1 MAQRPVIKAE
11 ARTEFGKGVARRLRR
26 EWKVP
31 GVIYGSHQE
40 PVHFAVPLLDIQSL
54 VRNNGVNA
62 VLELEIDGEQYL
74 TMVKHVDQNVLTF
87 DIDHVDLLAIK
98 RGEKVEVEVPVTLTG
113 EPAPGTMHIQDADVL
128 LVEADVLNIPEE
140 IEVSIEGLE
149 DGAVVT
155 AADLTMPEDTTLV
168 AEEDTVI
175 VSISLPEVDEELEE
189 AAEAA
194 EEGGADAGAES
205 VDEGAESSDS
215 EEKSPPLHTQ
225 GRREIRFSRRPCRF
239 SLGL

>member
-98 RGEKVEVEVPVTLTG
+98 RGEKVEVEVPLTLTG

-149 DGAVVT
+149 DGAVIT
-155 AADLTMPEDTTLV
+155 AGDVTMPEDTTLV

-205 VDEGAESSDS
+205 VDEGEESSDS
-215 EEKSPPLHTQ
+215 E
-225 GRREIRFSRRPCRF
+225 
-239 SLGL
+239 

>member
-74 TMVKHVDQNVLTF
+74 TMVKHVDQNVLTL

-128 LVEADVLNIPEE
+128 MVEADVLNIPEE
-140 IEVSIEGLE
+140 LEVSIEGLE

-155 AADLTMPEDTTLV
+155 AADVTMPEGTTLV

-205 VDEGAESSDS
+205 VDEGEGSSDS
-215 EEKSPPLHTQ
+215 DEE
-225 GRREIRFSRRPCRF
+225 
-239 SLGL
+239 

>member
-113 EPAPGTMHIQDADVL
+113 ESAAGTMHIQDADVL

-149 DGAVVT
+149 DGAVIT
-155 AADLTMPEDTTLV
+155 AGDVTMPEDTTLV

-205 VDEGAESSDS
+205 VDEGEESSDS
-215 EEKSPPLHTQ
+215 EE
-225 GRREIRFSRRPCRF
+225 
-239 SLGL
+239 

>member
-26 EWKVP
+26 DWKVP
-31 GVIYGSHQE
+31 GVIYGAHQE

-128 LVEADVLNIPEE
+128 LIEADVLNIPEE

-149 DGAVVT
+149 DGAVIT
-155 AADLTMPEDTTLV
+155 AGDVTMPEDTTLV

-215 EEKSPPLHTQ
+215 KE
-225 GRREIRFSRRPCRF
+225 
-239 SLGL
+239 

>member
-1 MAQRPVIKAE
+1 MANKRPVVKAE
-11 ARTEFGKGVARRLRR
+11 ARNEFGKGAARRLRR

-113 EPAPGTMHIQDADVL
+113 EPAAGTMHIQDADVL

-149 DGAVVT
+149 DGAVIT
-155 AADLTMPEDTTLV
+155 AGDVTMPEDTTLV

-205 VDEGAESSDS
+205 VDEGEESSDS
-215 EEKSPPLHTQ
+215 EE
-225 GRREIRFSRRPCRF
+225 
-239 SLGL
+239 

>member
-26 EWKVP
+26 DWKVP

-74 TMVKHVDQNVLTF
+74 TMVKHVDQNVLTL

-128 LVEADVLNIPEE
+128 MVEADVLNIPEE
-140 IEVSIEGLE
+140 LKVSIEGLE

-155 AADLTMPEDTTLV
+155 AADVTMPEGTTLV

-205 VDEGAESSDS
+205 VEEGEGSSDS
-215 EEKSPPLHTQ
+215 DEE
-225 GRREIRFSRRPCRF
+225 
-239 SLGL
+239 

>member
-113 EPAPGTMHIQDADVL
+113 EPAAGTMHIQDADVL
-128 LVEADVLNIPEE
+128 LVEADVLSIPEE
-140 IEVSIEGLE
+140 LEVSIEGLE
-149 DGAVVT
+149 DGAVIT
-155 AADLTMPEDTTLV
+155 AGDVTMPEDTTLV

-205 VDEGAESSDS
+205 AEDS
-215 EEKSPPLHTQ
+215 EESADSD
-225 GRREIRFSRRPCRF
+225 EE
-239 SLGL
+239 

>member
-26 EWKVP
+26 DWKVP
-31 GVIYGSHQE
+31 GVIYGAHQE

-140 IEVSIEGLE
+140 LEVSIEGLE
-149 DGAVVT
+149 DGAVIT
-155 AADLTMPEDTTLV
+155 AADVTMPEDTTLV

-205 VDEGAESSDS
+205 ADEDEKSSDS
-215 EEKSPPLHTQ
+215 EE
-225 GRREIRFSRRPCRF
+225 E
-239 SLGL
+239 

>member
-113 EPAPGTMHIQDADVL
+113 EPAAGTMHIQDADVL

-149 DGAVVT
+149 DGAVIT
-155 AADLTMPEDTTLV
+155 AGDVTMPEDTTLV

-189 AAEAA
+189 AA
-194 EEGGADAGAES
+194 
-205 VDEGAESSDS
+205 
-215 EEKSPPLHTQ
+215 
-225 GRREIRFSRRPCRF
+225 
-239 SLGL
+239 

>member
-113 EPAPGTMHIQDADVL
+113 ESAPGTMHIQDADVL
-128 LVEADVLNIPEE
+128 LIEADVLNIPEE

-149 DGAVVT
+149 DGAVIT
-155 AADLTMPEDTTLV
+155 AADVTMPEGTTLV

-215 EEKSPPLHTQ
+215 KE
-225 GRREIRFSRRPCRF
+225 
-239 SLGL
+239 

>member
-149 DGAVVT
+149 DGAVIT
-155 AADLTMPEDTTLV
+155 AGDVTMPEDTTLV

-205 VDEGAESSDS
+205 VDEGEESSDS
-215 EEKSPPLHTQ
+215 E
-225 GRREIRFSRRPCRF
+225 
-239 SLGL
+239 

>member
-113 EPAPGTMHIQDADVL
+113 EPAAGTMHIQDADVL

-149 DGAVVT
+149 DGAVIT
-155 AADLTMPEDTTLV
+155 AADVTMPEDTTLV

-205 VDEGAESSDS
+205 ADEDEKSSDS
-215 EEKSPPLHTQ
+215 EE
-225 GRREIRFSRRPCRF
+225 E
-239 SLGL
+239 

>member
-26 EWKVP
+26 DWKVP
-31 GVIYGSHQE
+31 GVIYGAHQE

-140 IEVSIEGLE
+140 LEVSIEGLE
-149 DGAVVT
+149 EGAVIT
-155 AADLTMPEDTTLV
+155 AADVTMPEDTTLV

-205 VDEGAESSDS
+205 AEESEESSDS
-215 EEKSPPLHTQ
+215 DEE
-225 GRREIRFSRRPCRF
+225 
-239 SLGL
+239 

>member
-26 EWKVP
+26 DWKVP
-31 GVIYGSHQE
+31 GVIYGAHQE

-128 LVEADVLNIPEE
+128 MVEADVLNIPEE
-140 IEVSIEGLE
+140 LEVSIEGLE
-149 DGAVVT
+149 DGAVIT
-155 AADLTMPEDTTLV
+155 AADVTMPEDTTLV

-205 VDEGAESSDS
+205 AEESEESSDFD
-215 EEKSPPLHTQ
+215 EE
-225 GRREIRFSRRPCRF
+225 
-239 SLGL
+239 

>member
-26 EWKVP
+26 DWKVP
-31 GVIYGSHQE
+31 GVIYGAHQE

-128 LVEADVLNIPEE
+128 LVEADVLSIPEE
-140 IEVSIEGLE
+140 LEVSIEGLE
-149 DGAVVT
+149 DGAVIT
-155 AADLTMPEDTTLV
+155 AGDVTMPEDTTLV

-205 VDEGAESSDS
+205 VDEGEESSDS
-215 EEKSPPLHTQ
+215 KE
-225 GRREIRFSRRPCRF
+225 
-239 SLGL
+239 

>member
-113 EPAPGTMHIQDADVL
+113 ESAPGTMHIQDADVL

-205 VDEGAESSDS
+205 VDEGEESSDS
-215 EEKSPPLHTQ
+215 EE
-225 GRREIRFSRRPCRF
+225 
-239 SLGL
+239 

>member
-140 IEVSIEGLE
+140 LEVSIEGLE
-149 DGAVVT
+149 DGAVIT
-155 AADLTMPEDTTLV
+155 AADVTMPEDTTLV
-168 AEEDTVI
+168 ADEDTVI

-205 VDEGAESSDS
+205 ADEDEKSSDS
-215 EEKSPPLHTQ
+215 EE
-225 GRREIRFSRRPCRF
+225 E
-239 SLGL
+239 

>member
-98 RGEKVEVEVPVTLTG
+98 RGEKVEVPVTLTG

-149 DGAVVT
+149 DGAVIT
-155 AADLTMPEDTTLV
+155 AADVTMPEDTTLV

-205 VDEGAESSDS
+205 VDEGEESSDS
-215 EEKSPPLHTQ
+215 EE
-225 GRREIRFSRRPCRF
+225 
-239 SLGL
+239 

>member
-149 DGAVVT
+149 DGAVIT
-155 AADLTMPEDTTLV
+155 AGDVTMPEDTTLV

-205 VDEGAESSDS
+205 AEDSDESADSD
-215 EEKSPPLHTQ
+215 EE
-225 GRREIRFSRRPCRF
+225 
-239 SLGL
+239 

>member
-113 EPAPGTMHIQDADVL
+113 EPAAGTMHIQDADVL

-140 IEVSIEGLE
+140 LEVSIEGLE
-149 DGAVVT
+149 DGAVIT
-155 AADLTMPEDTTLV
+155 AADVTMPEDTTLV

-205 VDEGAESSDS
+205 VDEGEESSDS
-215 EEKSPPLHTQ
+215 EE
-225 GRREIRFSRRPCRF
+225 
-239 SLGL
+239 

>member
-128 LVEADVLNIPEE
+128 LIEADVLNIPEE

-149 DGAVVT
+149 DGAVIT
-155 AADLTMPEDTTLV
+155 AGDVTMPEGTTLV

-205 VDEGAESSDS
+205 VDEGEESSDS
-215 EEKSPPLHTQ
+215 KE
-225 GRREIRFSRRPCRF
+225 
-239 SLGL
+239 

>member
-26 EWKVP
+26 DWKVP
-31 GVIYGSHQE
+31 GVIYGAHQE

-128 LVEADVLNIPEE
+128 LVEADVLSIPEE
-140 IEVSIEGLE
+140 LEVSIEGLE
-149 DGAVVT
+149 DGAVIT
-155 AADLTMPEDTTLV
+155 AGDVTMPEDTTLV

-205 VDEGAESSDS
+205 VDEGEESSDS
-215 EEKSPPLHTQ
+215 EE
-225 GRREIRFSRRPCRF
+225 
-239 SLGL
+239 

>member
-26 EWKVP
+26 DWKVP
-31 GVIYGSHQE
+31 GVIYGAHQE

-140 IEVSIEGLE
+140 LEVSIEGLE
-149 DGAVVT
+149 DGAVIT
-155 AADLTMPEDTTLV
+155 AGDVTMPEDTTLV

-205 VDEGAESSDS
+205 ADEDEKSSDS
-215 EEKSPPLHTQ
+215 EE
-225 GRREIRFSRRPCRF
+225 E
-239 SLGL
+239 

>member
-26 EWKVP
+26 DWKVP

-74 TMVKHVDQNVLTF
+74 TMVKHVDQNVLTL

-98 RGEKVEVEVPVTLTG
+98 RGEKVEVEVPATLTG

-128 LVEADVLNIPEE
+128 MVEADVLNIPEE
-140 IEVSIEGLE
+140 LEVSIEGLE

-155 AADLTMPEDTTLV
+155 AADVTMPEGTTLV

-205 VDEGAESSDS
+205 VDEGEDSSDS
-215 EEKSPPLHTQ
+215 KE
-225 GRREIRFSRRPCRF
+225 
-239 SLGL
+239 

>member
-26 EWKVP
+26 DWKVP

-149 DGAVVT
+149 DGAVIT
-155 AADLTMPEDTTLV
+155 AGDVTMPEDTTLV

-205 VDEGAESSDS
+205 VDEGEESSDS
-215 EEKSPPLHTQ
+215 EE
-225 GRREIRFSRRPCRF
+225 
-239 SLGL
+239 

>member
-26 EWKVP
+26 DWKVP
-31 GVIYGSHQE
+31 GVIYGAHQE

-113 EPAPGTMHIQDADVL
+113 EPPPGTMHIQDADVL

-140 IEVSIEGLE
+140 LEVSIEGLE
-149 DGAVVT
+149 EGAVIT
-155 AADLTMPEDTTLV
+155 AADVTMPEDTTLV

-205 VDEGAESSDS
+205 ADEDEKSSDS
-215 EEKSPPLHTQ
+215 EE
-225 GRREIRFSRRPCRF
+225 E
-239 SLGL
+239 

>member
-149 DGAVVT
+149 DGAVIT
-155 AADLTMPEDTTLV
+155 AADVTMPEDTTLV

-205 VDEGAESSDS
+205 VDEGEESSDS
-215 EEKSPPLHTQ
+215 EE
-225 GRREIRFSRRPCRF
+225 
-239 SLGL
+239 

>member
-98 RGEKVEVEVPVTLTG
+98 RGEKVEVEVPLTLTG

-149 DGAVVT
+149 DGAVIT
-155 AADLTMPEDTTLV
+155 AGDVTMPEDTTLV

-205 VDEGAESSDS
+205 AEDS
-215 EEKSPPLHTQ
+215 EESADSD
-225 GRREIRFSRRPCRF
+225 EE
-239 SLGL
+239 

>member
-26 EWKVP
+26 DWKVP
-31 GVIYGSHQE
+31 GVIYGAHQE

-205 VDEGAESSDS
+205 VDEGEESSDS
-215 EEKSPPLHTQ
+215 EE
-225 GRREIRFSRRPCRF
+225 
-239 SLGL
+239 